1 MILLLDVGNTRV
13 KWAWLE
19 ELSLAQAGAVAHD
32 AMHTTWYAEIEADG
46 RAPERIVVSN
56 VAGTTF
62 EQAATAWA
70 QARFGLRP
78 EFITASETAFGIRNS
93 YARPAALG
101 VDRWLG
107 MVAAWATVQRPTCIL
122 NVGTACTVDA
132 LDAHGRHL
140 GGLILPG
147 ALLLQ
152 ESITGL
158 IETTEPAAGLAHAAP
173 LANPLLPSL
182 AQGGPLLGIYLML
195 AATAERSIVEVERQT
210 RELPR
215 VVLTGGDARLVQ
227 PHLRYAAEFIP
238 DLVLAGL
245 AIAATAV
252 PAGAR
257 QKG

>member
-46 RAPERIVVSN
+46 RAPTRIVVSN

-70 QARFGLRP
+70 EERFSIRP
-78 EFITASETAFGIRNS
+78 QFIKACESAFGIRNA
-93 YARPAALG
+93 YLQPAVLG

-107 MVAAWATVQRPTCIL
+107 MVAAWTSVQRPTCIL
-122 NVGTACTVDA
+122 NVGTACTIDA

-147 ALLLQ
+147 AQLLQ

-158 IETTEPAAGLAHAAP
+158 IESSEAANGAV
-173 LANPLLPSL
+173 LLSGRGPML
-182 AQGGPLLGIYLML
+182 PQGGPLLGIYLML
-195 AATAERSIVEVERQT
+195 AATAERSIAEIERMT
-210 RELPR
+210 RESPR

-227 PHLRYAAEFIP
+227 PHLRQAAEFIP

-245 AIAATAV
+245 AIAATA
-252 PAGAR
+252 GR
-257 QKG
+257 GD